1 VSDGVM
7 ERIRELGAQIAEGPV
22 WDHSTSTWLFV
33 DITAGLVHRLT
44 PDSGEL
50 VTFSVGQVVSAVLP
64 TSCGRLL
71 LVSLHG
77 LILCEADGSGQV
89 AFGVRLESDPQVL
102 LNDAKV
108 DSRGRLWTGSRDRE
122 RGARGHLFRV
132 ESDGRATTMLEGI
145 TVSNGLGWSPDDR
158 SFYYVDSLTYAVR
171 VFDYDAELGTI
182 ANGREFVT
190 FDPDSGL
197 PDGLS
202 VDEDGGVWIAHF
214 GTGTISRHEPSG
226 RLVAEHHFP
235 VPNVTSLA
243 FGGAGGTEILVTT
256 GKYKM
261 SDVELSHCPTAGDI
275 FGGSFGVRGV
285 ATNLFVVS

>member
-1 VSDGVM
+1 M
-7 ERIRELGAQIAEGPV
+7 ERILELGAQLAEGPV
-22 WDHSTSTWLFV
+22 WDSSTSTWLFV
-33 DITAGLVHRLT
+33 DITAALVHRLE
-44 PDSGEL
+44 PVSGEL

-89 AFGVRLESDPQVL
+89 PFGDCLESDPHIL

-108 DSRGRLWTGSRDRE
+108 DSRGRLWTGSRDRD

-132 ESDGRATTMLEGI
+132 DSDGHATTMLEGI

-171 VFDYDAELGTI
+171 VFDFDAETGEI
-182 ANGREFVT
+182 AHGREFCA
-190 FDPDSGL
+190 FHPDSGL

-202 VDEDGGVWIAHF
+202 VDEHGGVWIAHF

-226 RLVAEHHFP
+226 RLIAEHHFP
-235 VPNVTSLA
+235 APNVTSLA
-243 FGGAGGTEILVTT
+243 FGGIGGTDVLVTT
-256 GKYKM
+256 AKYKM
-261 SDVELSHCPTAGDI
+261 SDVELGHCPTAGDI

-285 ATNLFVVS
+285 PTHPFVVS